1 MDALPKP
8 EHMDLKPTRLRELVV
23 QPQPTGLDAPTLR
36 ELIVLSSHASRAVNT
51 AIAKGVSRDMVAVTI
66 CNKQSAEEPRFIAVV
81 CYGPEFHEPAHGEE
95 GTTPFEALEKLF
107 HWSACVAFQRMEQW
121 EAAASE
127 NARKSGVRRQSH

>member
-1 MDALPKP
+1 ML
-8 EHMDLKPTRLRELVV
+8 
-23 QPQPTGLDAPTLR
+23 
-36 ELIVLSSHASRAVNT
+36 
-51 AIAKGVSRDMVAVTI
+51 AVTI

-81 CYGPEFHEPAHGEE
+81 CYGPEIHEPAHGED

-127 NARKSGVRRQSH
+127 NARKSGVRRQSHQLW